1 MFPVSVKLKNC
12 LLGIFFPLVLSGCLG
27 EIPDS
32 NNSQEERAVL
42 ELAEVYSTIE
52 AVYEGVLT
60 NTVDDSEDIPVAL
73 NLFVATTASGLNS
86 DGQPRMVPVLYGYYQ
101 RLDKEDP
108 LFDYFI
114 PNVRFYEETGRIVLQ
129 SNANPMGQTNG
140 QGFLSITGTLVDGE
154 LFARFSDNMG
164 YRGELILER
173 VED

>member
-1 MFPVSVKLKNC
+1 MIRDLLKLSKC
-12 LLGIFFPLVLSGCLG
+12 LLSIFFPIFLAGCLG

-52 AVYEGVLT
+52 ATYEGVLT
-60 NTVDDSEDIPVAL
+60 NRVDDGEDIAVSL

-86 DGQPRMVPVLYGYYQ
+86 DGQPRMVPVLYGYYE
-101 RLDKEDP
+101 RLDKDDP

-114 PNVRFYEETGRIVLQ
+114 PNVRYYEETGRIVLQ
-129 SNANPMGQTNG
+129 ADANLFGEVNG
-140 QGFLSITGTLVDGE
+140 RGFLSISGTLVDGK
-154 LFARFSDNMG
+154 LFARMSDNQG

-173 VED
+173 IEE